1 MNLYSKKI
9 NKKME
14 EEFSNF
20 DDIQGNF
27 PSNNNNP
34 NESLIDF
41 DIIANIQTNHDINDN
56 NTIINDDN
64 LKNKLEVLNSVLN
77 ILRSY
82 LNSYLETLNHN
93 SKRLEQPKL
102 DEENIKNIGNK
113 QIKEIFSFNS
123 KNNEDIISNMIS
135 ELNNDTEIKIRV
147 FNDIINL
154 RFKTYFSSFVSDF
167 NIINSKGLFYSID
180 TLSDLLE
187 KIEKDEL
194 EKLSVNER
202 NTVQGKNKVA
212 TVLNEF
218 KTKVLEL
225 QNEFE

>member
-14 EEFSNF
+14 NFSNF
-20 DDIQGNF
+20 DDILGNF

-77 ILRSY
+77 ILRSH
-82 LNSYLETLNHN
+82 LNSYLEKLNHN

-154 RFKTYFSSFVSDF
+154 RFKNYYSFFVSDF
-167 NIINSKGLFYSID
+167 NFINSKGLFYSID

-194 EKLSVNER
+194 EKLSVDER

-225 QNEFE
+225 QNEFQ

>member
-1 MNLYSKKI
+1 
-9 NKKME
+9 ME

-41 DIIANIQTNHDINDN
+41 DIIANIQTNHDNNDN
-56 NTIINDDN
+56 NTIINEDN
-64 LKNKLEVLNSVLN
+64 FKNKLEVLNSVLN
-77 ILRSY
+77 ILRSH
-82 LNSYLETLNHN
+82 LNSYLEILNYN

-113 QIKEIFSFNS
+113 QIKEIFSFDS

-135 ELNNDTEIKIRV
+135 ELSNDAEIKIRV
-147 FNDIINL
+147 FNDMVNL
-154 RFKTYFSSFVSDF
+154 IFKNYYSSFVSDF

-202 NTVQGKNKVA
+202 NTVQGKNRVA

-225 QNEFE
+225 QNEFK

>member
-77 ILRSY
+77 ILRSH
-82 LNSYLETLNHN
+82 LNSYLERLNHN

-102 DEENIKNIGNK
+102 DKENIKNIGNK

-167 NIINSKGLFYSID
+167 NFINSKGLFYLID

-225 QNEFE
+225 QNEFQ

>member
-41 DIIANIQTNHDINDN
+41 DIIANIQTNHDINGN

-77 ILRSY
+77 ILRSR
-82 LNSYLETLNHN
+82 LNSCLETLNHY

-167 NIINSKGLFYSID
+167 NFINSKGLFYLID

-225 QNEFE
+225 QNEFK

>member
-1 MNLYSKKI
+1 
-9 NKKME
+9 ME

-41 DIIANIQTNHDINDN
+41 DIIANIQTNHDNNDN
-56 NTIINDDN
+56 NTIINEDN
-64 LKNKLEVLNSVLN
+64 FKNKLEVLNSVLN
-77 ILRSY
+77 ILRSH
-82 LNSYLETLNHN
+82 LNSYLEILNYN

-154 RFKTYFSSFVSDF
+154 RFKNYYSFFVSDF
-167 NIINSKGLFYSID
+167 NIINSKGLFYSND

-225 QNEFE
+225 QNEFQ

>member
-56 NTIINDDN
+56 NTIINEDN

-154 RFKTYFSSFVSDF
+154 RFKNYYSFFVSDF
-167 NIINSKGLFYSID
+167 NFINSKGLFYSID

-194 EKLSVNER
+194 EKLSVDER

-225 QNEFE
+225 QNEFQ

>member
-77 ILRSY
+77 ILRSH

-102 DEENIKNIGNK
+102 DKENIKNIGNK

-154 RFKTYFSSFVSDF
+154 RFKNYYSFFVSDF
-167 NIINSKGLFYSID
+167 NFINSKGLFYSND

-194 EKLSVNER
+194 EKLSVDER

-225 QNEFE
+225 QNEFQ

>member
-77 ILRSY
+77 ILRSH

-102 DEENIKNIGNK
+102 DKENIKNIGNK

-167 NIINSKGLFYSID
+167 NFINSKGLFYLID

-225 QNEFE
+225 QNEFQ

>member
-41 DIIANIQTNHDINDN
+41 DIIANIQTNHDINGN

-77 ILRSY
+77 ILRSH

-167 NIINSKGLFYSID
+167 NIINSKGLFYSND

-194 EKLSVNER
+194 EKLSVDER

-225 QNEFE
+225 QNEFQ

>member
-77 ILRSY
+77 ILRSH

-154 RFKTYFSSFVSDF
+154 RFKNYYSSFVSDF
-167 NIINSKGLFYSID
+167 YIINSKGLFYSND

-194 EKLSVNER
+194 EKLSVDER

-218 KTKVLEL
+218 KTNVLEL
-225 QNEFE
+225 QNEFQ

>member
-1 MNLYSKKI
+1 
-9 NKKME
+9 ME

-77 ILRSY
+77 ILRSH

-102 DEENIKNIGNK
+102 DKENIKNIGNK

-167 NIINSKGLFYSID
+167 NFINSKGLFYLID

-194 EKLSVNER
+194 EKLSVDER

-218 KTKVLEL
+218 KTNVLEL
-225 QNEFE
+225 QNEFQ

>member
-1 MNLYSKKI
+1 
-9 NKKME
+9 ME

-77 ILRSY
+77 ILRSH

-154 RFKTYFSSFVSDF
+154 RFKNYYSSFVSDF
-167 NIINSKGLFYSID
+167 YIINSKGLFYSND

-194 EKLSVNER
+194 EKLSVDER

-218 KTKVLEL
+218 KTKVFEL
-225 QNEFE
+225 QNEFK

>member
-1 MNLYSKKI
+1 
-9 NKKME
+9 ME

-77 ILRSY
+77 ILRSH

-93 SKRLEQPKL
+93 YKRLEQPKL

-154 RFKTYFSSFVSDF
+154 RFKNYYSFFVSDF
-167 NIINSKGLFYSID
+167 NFINSKGLFYSID

-194 EKLSVNER
+194 EKLGVDER

-218 KTKVLEL
+218 KTNVLEL
-225 QNEFE
+225 QNEFQ

>member
-14 EEFSNF
+14 EEFSSF
-20 DDIQGNF
+20 DDILGNF

-41 DIIANIQTNHDINDN
+41 DIIANIQTNHDNNDN
-56 NTIINDDN
+56 NTIINEDN
-64 LKNKLEVLNSVLN
+64 FKNKLEVLNSVLN
-77 ILRSY
+77 ILRSH

-154 RFKTYFSSFVSDF
+154 RFKNYYSFFVSDF
-167 NIINSKGLFYSID
+167 NFINSKGLFYLID

-194 EKLSVNER
+194 EKLSVDER

-218 KTKVLEL
+218 KTNVLEL
-225 QNEFE
+225 QNEFQ

>member
-14 EEFSNF
+14 EEYSNF

-77 ILRSY
+77 ILRSH

-102 DEENIKNIGNK
+102 DKENIKNIGNK

-225 QNEFE
+225 QNEFK

>member
-1 MNLYSKKI
+1 
-9 NKKME
+9 ME

-41 DIIANIQTNHDINDN
+41 DIIANIQTNHDNNDN
-56 NTIINDDN
+56 NTIIIEDN
-64 LKNKLEVLNSVLN
+64 FKNKLEVFNSVLN
-77 ILRSY
+77 ILRSH
-82 LNSYLETLNHN
+82 LNSYLEILNYN

-113 QIKEIFSFNS
+113 QIKEIFSFDS

-135 ELNNDTEIKIRV
+135 ELSNDAEIKIRV
-147 FNDIINL
+147 FNDMVNL
-154 RFKTYFSSFVSDF
+154 IFKNYYSSFVSDF

-202 NTVQGKNKVA
+202 NTVQGKNRVA

-225 QNEFE
+225 QNEFK

>member
-77 ILRSY
+77 ILRSH
-82 LNSYLETLNHN
+82 LNSYLERLNHN

-102 DEENIKNIGNK
+102 DKENIKNIGNK

-154 RFKTYFSSFVSDF
+154 RFKNYYSFFVSDF
-167 NIINSKGLFYSID
+167 NFINSKGLFYSID

-194 EKLSVNER
+194 EKLSVDER

-225 QNEFE
+225 QNEFK

>member
-1 MNLYSKKI
+1 
-9 NKKME
+9 ME

-77 ILRSY
+77 ILRSH

-123 KNNEDIISNMIS
+123 KNNEDIISNMTS

-167 NIINSKGLFYSID
+167 GVVNSKGLLYSID

-194 EKLSVNER
+194 EKLSVDER

-218 KTKVLEL
+218 KTNVLEL
-225 QNEFE
+225 QNEFQ

>member
-77 ILRSY
+77 ILRSH

-154 RFKTYFSSFVSDF
+154 RFKNYYSFFVSDF
-167 NIINSKGLFYSID
+167 NFINSKGLFYSID

-194 EKLSVNER
+194 EKLGVDER

-225 QNEFE
+225 QNEFQ

>member
-41 DIIANIQTNHDINDN
+41 DIIANIQTNHDINGN

-77 ILRSY
+77 ILRSR
-82 LNSYLETLNHN
+82 LNSCLETLNHY

-167 NIINSKGLFYSID
+167 NFINSKGLFYSID

-194 EKLSVNER
+194 EKLSVDER

-218 KTKVLEL
+218 KTNVLEL
-225 QNEFE
+225 QNEFQ

>member
-77 ILRSY
+77 ILRSH

-154 RFKTYFSSFVSDF
+154 RFKNYYSSFVSDF
-167 NIINSKGLFYSID
+167 NFINSKGLFYSID

-194 EKLSVNER
+194 EKLSVDER

-218 KTKVLEL
+218 KTNVLEL
-225 QNEFE
+225 QNEFQ

>member
-1 MNLYSKKI
+1 
-9 NKKME
+9 ME

-77 ILRSY
+77 ILRSH

-167 NIINSKGLFYSID
+167 NFINSKGLFYLID

-194 EKLSVNER
+194 EKLSVDER

-225 QNEFE
+225 QNEFQ

>member
-41 DIIANIQTNHDINDN
+41 DIIANIQTNHNINDN

-77 ILRSY
+77 ILRSH

-154 RFKTYFSSFVSDF
+154 RFKNYYSSFVSDF
-167 NIINSKGLFYSID
+167 NMLNSKGLFYLID

-194 EKLSVNER
+194 EKLSVDER

-225 QNEFE
+225 QNEFK

>member
-1 MNLYSKKI
+1 
-9 NKKME
+9 ME

-56 NTIINDDN
+56 NTIINDGN

-77 ILRSY
+77 ILRSR
-82 LNSYLETLNHN
+82 LNSCLETLNHY

-154 RFKTYFSSFVSDF
+154 RFKNYYSFFVSDF
-167 NIINSKGLFYSID
+167 NFINSKGLFYSID

-194 EKLSVNER
+194 EKLSVDER

-218 KTKVLEL
+218 KTNVLEL
-225 QNEFE
+225 QNEFQ

>member
-1 MNLYSKKI
+1 
-9 NKKME
+9 ME

-77 ILRSY
+77 ILRSH

-93 SKRLEQPKL
+93 YKRLEQPKL

-167 NIINSKGLFYSID
+167 NFINSKGLFYLID

-194 EKLSVNER
+194 EKLSVDER

-225 QNEFE
+225 QNEFQ

>member
-1 MNLYSKKI
+1 
-9 NKKME
+9 ME

-41 DIIANIQTNHDINDN
+41 DIIANIQTNHDI
-56 NTIINDDN
+56 TIINDDN

-77 ILRSY
+77 ILRSR
-82 LNSYLETLNHN
+82 LNSCLETLNHY

-154 RFKTYFSSFVSDF
+154 RFKNYFSSFVSDF

-194 EKLSVNER
+194 EKLSVDER

-218 KTKVLEL
+218 KTKVFEL
-225 QNEFE
+225 QNEFK

>member
-77 ILRSY
+77 ILRSH
-82 LNSYLETLNHN
+82 LNSYLERLNHN

-154 RFKTYFSSFVSDF
+154 RFKNYYSSFVSDF
-167 NIINSKGLFYSID
+167 NFINSKGLFYLID

-194 EKLSVNER
+194 EKLSVDER

-218 KTKVLEL
+218 KTKVFEL
-225 QNEFE
+225 QNEFQ

>member
-1 MNLYSKKI
+1 
-9 NKKME
+9 ME

-41 DIIANIQTNHDINDN
+41 DIIANIQTNHDNNGN
-56 NTIINDDN
+56 NTIINEDN
-64 LKNKLEVLNSVLN
+64 FKNKLEVLNSILN
-77 ILRSY
+77 ILRSH

-93 SKRLEQPKL
+93 YKRLEQPKL

-154 RFKTYFSSFVSDF
+154 RFKNYYSSFVSDF
-167 NIINSKGLFYSID
+167 NFINSKGLFYLID

-225 QNEFE
+225 QNEFQ

>member
-41 DIIANIQTNHDINDN
+41 DIIANIQTNHDINGN

-102 DEENIKNIGNK
+102 DKENIKNIGNK

-167 NIINSKGLFYSID
+167 NFINSKGLFYSID

-218 KTKVLEL
+218 KTKVFEL
-225 QNEFE
+225 QNEFK

>member
-77 ILRSY
+77 ILRSH

-154 RFKTYFSSFVSDF
+154 RFKTYYSSFVSDF
-167 NIINSKGLFYSID
+167 NFINSKGLFYSID

-194 EKLSVNER
+194 EKLSVDER

-218 KTKVLEL
+218 KTNVLEL
-225 QNEFE
+225 QNEFQ

>member
-20 DDIQGNF
+20 DDILGNF

-64 LKNKLEVLNSVLN
+64 FKNKLEVLNSVLN
-77 ILRSY
+77 ILRSH

-167 NIINSKGLFYSID
+167 NIINSKGLFYSND

-225 QNEFE
+225 QNEFK

>member
-1 MNLYSKKI
+1 
-9 NKKME
+9 ME

-77 ILRSY
+77 ILRSH
-82 LNSYLETLNHN
+82 LNSYLERLNHN

-102 DEENIKNIGNK
+102 DKENIKNIGNK

-154 RFKTYFSSFVSDF
+154 RFKNYYSFFVSDF
-167 NIINSKGLFYSID
+167 NFINSKGLFYSID

-194 EKLSVNER
+194 EKLSVDER

-218 KTKVLEL
+218 KTNVLEL
-225 QNEFE
+225 QNEFQ

>member
-20 DDIQGNF
+20 DDILGNF

-77 ILRSY
+77 ILRSH

-154 RFKTYFSSFVSDF
+154 RFKNYYSFFVSDF
-167 NIINSKGLFYSID
+167 NFINSKGLFYLID

-218 KTKVLEL
+218 KTKVFEL
-225 QNEFE
+225 QNEFK

>member
-1 MNLYSKKI
+1 
-9 NKKME
+9 ME

-20 DDIQGNF
+20 DDILGNF

-41 DIIANIQTNHDINDN
+41 DIIANIQTNHDNNDN
-56 NTIINDDN
+56 NTIINEDN
-64 LKNKLEVLNSVLN
+64 FKNKLEVLNSVLN
-77 ILRSY
+77 ILRSH

-167 NIINSKGLFYSID
+167 NFINSKGLFYLID

-225 QNEFE
+225 QNEFQ

>member
-77 ILRSY
+77 ILRSH

-93 SKRLEQPKL
+93 YKRLEQPKL

-194 EKLSVNER
+194 EKLSVDER

-218 KTKVLEL
+218 KTNVLEL
-225 QNEFE
+225 QNEFQ

>member
-1 MNLYSKKI
+1 
-9 NKKME
+9 ME

-77 ILRSY
+77 ILRSH

-225 QNEFE
+225 QNEFK

>member
-41 DIIANIQTNHDINDN
+41 DIIANIQTNHDINGN

-77 ILRSY
+77 ILRSH
-82 LNSYLETLNHN
+82 LNSYLEILNHN

-102 DEENIKNIGNK
+102 DKENIKNIGNK

-194 EKLSVNER
+194 EKLSVDER

-225 QNEFE
+225 QNEFQ

>member
-77 ILRSY
+77 ILRSH

-154 RFKTYFSSFVSDF
+154 RFKNYYSFFVSDF
-167 NIINSKGLFYSID
+167 NFINSKGLFYSID

-194 EKLSVNER
+194 EKLSVDER

-218 KTKVLEL
+218 KTNVLEL
-225 QNEFE
+225 QNEFQ

>member
-1 MNLYSKKI
+1 
-9 NKKME
+9 ME

-77 ILRSY
+77 ILRSH
-82 LNSYLETLNHN
+82 LNSYLERLNHN

-154 RFKTYFSSFVSDF
+154 RFKNYYSFFVSDF
-167 NIINSKGLFYSID
+167 NFINSKGLFYSID

-194 EKLSVNER
+194 EKLSVDER

-218 KTKVLEL
+218 KTNVLEL
-225 QNEFE
+225 QNEFQ

>member
-77 ILRSY
+77 ILRSR
-82 LNSYLETLNHN
+82 LNSCLETLNHY

-102 DEENIKNIGNK
+102 DKENIKNIGNK

-167 NIINSKGLFYSID
+167 NFINSKGLFYSID

-194 EKLSVNER
+194 EKLSVDER

-225 QNEFE
+225 QNEFQ